1 MAETQVDKKERKLAA
16 PAVSLETQAYW
27 DAAAQGK
34 LLVKKC
40 TACGQFHHYPRALC
54 PFCFSDK
61 TEWQTASGKGTIY
74 TYSVMRRAS
83 PPYAIGYVTL
93 AEGPSMMTNFVD
105 CDFDKLKIGQAVTLV
120 FKPTEGDGPPLPMFT
135 PV

>member
-54 PFCFSDK
+54 P
-61 TEWQTASGKGTIY
+61 
-74 TYSVMRRAS
+74 R
-83 PPYAIGYVTL
+83 
-93 AEGPSMMTNFVD
+93 
-105 CDFDKLKIGQAVTLV
+105 
-120 FKPTEGDGPPLPMFT
+120 
-135 PV
+135 